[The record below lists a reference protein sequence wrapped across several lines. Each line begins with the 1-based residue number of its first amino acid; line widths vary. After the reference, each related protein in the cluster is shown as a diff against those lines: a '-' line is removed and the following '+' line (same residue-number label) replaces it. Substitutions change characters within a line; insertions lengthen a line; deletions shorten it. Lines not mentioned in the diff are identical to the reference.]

1 MRNHTSM
8 YNPRK
13 PSSVSMKVAKDEDIL
28 SPAKK
33 AFNSFKLM
41 NYSTLK
47 INFLLSTFYFLLST
61 FYFLLSTFYFLL
73 STTYLY
79 LLILTYTY
87 LYLLILTYTYLY
99 LLILTYTY
107 LYLLIL
113 TYTYFKFLLFKPAN
127 VSKYLFSLEFK
138 LNSIICNHSFF
149 LQNYPILY
157 LISARIPQKQVI
169 TSLSLPLFE
178 TALQMNNTTAFLLTL
193 KSPIVFLYISS
204 V

>member
-73 STTYLY
+73 
-79 LLILTYTY
+79 
-87 LYLLILTYTYLY
+87 
-99 LLILTYTY
+99 LTYTY

-157 LISARIPQKQVI
+157 LISARIPQKQAI
-169 TSLSLPLFE
+169 TSLSLPL
-178 TALQMNNTTAFLLTL
+178 
-193 KSPIVFLYISS
+193 
-204 V
+204 

>member
-1 MRNHTSM
+1 M

-73 STTYLY
+73 STFYF
-79 LLILTYTY
+79 LLSTFY
-87 LYLLILTYTYLY
+87 
-99 LLILTYTY
+99 
-107 LYLLIL
+107 YLLIL